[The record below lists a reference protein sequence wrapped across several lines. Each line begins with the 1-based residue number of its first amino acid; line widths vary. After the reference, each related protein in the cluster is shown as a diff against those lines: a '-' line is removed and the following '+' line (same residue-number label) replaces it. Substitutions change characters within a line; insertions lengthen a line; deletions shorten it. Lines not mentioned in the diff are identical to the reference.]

1 MYLRFCTVHLED
13 TLTCQNY
20 VQEEQLTNK
29 YNVISNLILKESLH
43 TEGI

>member
-1 MYLRFCTVHLED
+1 MYLGFCTVHLED
-13 TLTCQNY
+13 TLTRNNY

-29 YNVISNLILKESLH
+29 YNAISSLILKETLH